1 MSKTVKFVGVDK
13 FTRGITQQSVK
24 MEKAVSQEVQRSILR
39 VEKKAKQLAPWDS
52 GFLSNS
58 IYSMMTSVLIGEIKS
73 PADYSIYVEEGT
85 RRMAAQP
92 FLFPAVKMEYAV
104 FMKNLN
110 KIVRG

>member
-13 FTRGITQQSVK
+13 FTRGVIQRSAKMQQ
-24 MEKAVSQEVQRSILR
+24 AVNKEIQRSILR
-39 VEKKAKQLAPWDS
+39 VEKRAKQLAPWDT

-58 IYSMMTSVLIGEIKS
+58 IYSVMTSVLRGEIKS

-92 FLFPAVKMEYAV
+92 FLFPAVKMEYTV